1 MAQKMVVEVLDDIDG
16 SPAER
21 TVIFG
26 LDGRDYEID
35 LNAKHADQLAKAM
48 QPFIAEARKVS
59 ARRRSTAGTVKHD
72 QSAVREWARSQG
84 MKVSE
89 RGRIPGSVIAA
100 YEAAH

>member
-21 TVIFG
+21 TVTFG
-26 LDGRDYEID
+26 LDGKDYEID
-35 LNAKHADQLAKAM
+35 LNAKHADQLAKAL
-48 QPFIAEARKVS
+48 QPFVAGARKVS
-59 ARRRSTAGTVKHD
+59 ARRRAPAGAVKHD

-89 RGRIPGSVIAA
+89 RGRIPASIIEA
-100 YEAAH
+100 YEAAR